1 MTHGRTQRIE
11 SEIQRV
17 LAALIAREVKDP
29 RVGNVTVT
37 AVHVAPDM
45 GSARVF
51 FTPFAA
57 LHPPAQ
63 VREGLTHAAGFL
75 RGELGRRLGLRHA
88 PRLEFVFD
96 ESVESAARLTHLIDN
111 AVAGDREHAAASQG
125 GPGDSAAQPS
135 AAQPSGVQP
144 SGAQPSGAQP
154 SGAQPSGAQ
163 RGDHSRR

>member
-1 MTHGRTQRIE
+1 MAQPRTQRIE

-29 RVGNVTVT
+29 RVGNVTIT

-45 GSARVF
+45 ASARVF

-57 LHPPAQ
+57 QHPPAQ
-63 VREGLTHAAGFL
+63 VQSGLTRAAGFL

-96 ESVESAARLTHLIDN
+96 ESVEGAAHLTRLIDR
-111 AVAGDREHAAASQG
+111 AVAGDAA
-125 GPGDSAAQPS
+125 SAAQTRETEPPPAE
-135 AAQPSGVQP
+135 AAGQARQSDPPDADAPAEPRAGP
-144 SGAQPSGAQP
+144 PGGRA
-154 SGAQPSGAQ
+154 
-163 RGDHSRR
+163 SRR

>member
-17 LAALIAREVKDP
+17 LAALIARAVKDP

-37 AVHVAPDM
+37 AVSVAPDM

-96 ESVESAARLTHLIDN
+96 ESVESAARLTRLIDR
-111 AVAGDREHAAASQG
+111 AVAGDREHGAAPGASAPAAPES
-125 GPGDSAAQPS
+125 GPSSGESTAP
-135 AAQPSGVQP
+135 PSGTP
-144 SGAQPSGAQP
+144 S
-154 SGAQPSGAQ
+154 
-163 RGDHSRR
+163 GDHSRR

>member
-1 MTHGRTQRIE
+1 MTRGRTQRIE

-37 AVHVAPDM
+37 AVSVAPDM

-96 ESVESAARLTHLIDN
+96 ESVESAARLTHLIDS
-111 AVAGDREHAAASQG
+111 AVAGDREHAAGSA
-125 GPGDSAAQPS
+125 PASAAPEDDSGAS
-135 AAQPSGVQP
+135 AAQPSGTH
-144 SGAQPSGAQP
+144 
-154 SGAQPSGAQ
+154 
-163 RGDHSRR
+163 RGDRSRR